1 MKKEKIFYLVF
12 FILILYFASSNEI
25 IANRIIN
32 PTNYSGAGQVIL
44 VNISLYNPNNFY
56 YIIDECVPNNLT
68 IVNITNSLGL
78 TNYYTPSFCPFN
90 PSLARITWNIT
101 NRSGSF
107 SYRIIIPNN
116 YSSSYSL
123 TGIVYY
129 GNGLQ
134 KAIGGNSLLTK
145 IECNNICNEGT
156 RRCLSSTTYQICG
169 DYDKDGCFEWN
180 YGINCSVGEICL
192 NGTCIKQ
199 NLIPLTPTNLQGVAV
214 SPNQINLSWKDNS
227 NNEQGFIIERGIKV
241 GKGINSFLNWSII
254 HKTNENV
261 NMYTDVGLTP
271 QEEYYYRVYA
281 FNNFG
286 NSNYSETINVEIPPC
301 RWWQRVRGI
310 KC

>member
-129 GNGLQ
+129 DNGLQ
-134 KAIGGNSLLTK
+134 KAIGGNSLLNFS
-145 IECNNICNEGT
+145 NN
-156 RRCLSSTTYQICG
+156 LPPP
-169 DYDKDGCFEWN
+169 DY
-180 YGINCSVGEICL
+180 YPISNCQQL
-192 NGTCIKQ
+192 Q
-199 NLIPLTPTNLQGVAV
+199 NISL
-214 SPNQINLSWKDNS
+214 NLSANYFLTNDIDCSATISWNS
-227 NNEQGFIIERGIKV
+227 GEGFRPLGNNSV
-241 GKGINSFLNWSII
+241 
-254 HKTNENV
+254 
-261 NMYTDVGLTP
+261 
-271 QEEYYYRVYA
+271 
-281 FNNFG
+281 
-286 NSNYSETINVEIPPC
+286 
-301 RWWQRVRGI
+301 
-310 KC
+310 